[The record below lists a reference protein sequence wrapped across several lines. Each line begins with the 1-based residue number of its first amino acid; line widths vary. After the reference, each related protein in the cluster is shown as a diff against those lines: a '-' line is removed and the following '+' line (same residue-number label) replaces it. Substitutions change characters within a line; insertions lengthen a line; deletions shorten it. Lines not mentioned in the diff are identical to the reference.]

1 MLDQPLDTIDEAAL
15 MRLIDNQVGE
25 RRDLEF
31 KRDLPG
37 GRDEDKKEFLADV
50 TALANAQGGD
60 LIYGIEER
68 DGVAAGLPG
77 LKLDNLDEEQLRLE
91 NIIRDGAAPR
101 LIGVRMHWVTL
112 ASGASAL
119 VIRIP
124 ASLASPHR
132 VIFKNS
138 GRFYGRNSRQKY
150 EMDVHELRHAFTE
163 ADQLSTRFR
172 ALHHHAIEM
181 ARGVDMP
188 FFMGFN
194 PRAIVSVTP
203 LAYFREAMDLPVTHD
218 DSIQP
223 VRLARSYRA
232 CDAIDTIEGV
242 LMHDPG
248 DPATGIVDSFSLT
261 HRAGRADHAWRI
273 GGVSTNDDGEE
284 KNWVRIS
291 AFEKGL
297 LEATVSTQNRL
308 RHFNVEGPWVI
319 QATVFGVRNHAL
331 ALPHDYASRPAF
343 RDTALLGEL
352 RVDHID
358 EAVLEPLLKNFW
370 LLFGERR
377 PEGRAIAAR

>member
-1 MLDQPLDTIDEAAL
+1 MIDQPLDTIDEAAL

-37 GRDEDKKEFLADV
+37 GRDDDKKEFLADV
-50 TALANAQGGD
+50 TALANSQGGD
-60 LIYGIEER
+60 LIYGIDER
-68 DGVAAGLPG
+68 DGIAAGLLG
-77 LKLDNLDEEQLRLE
+77 LRVDSPDDELLRLE
-91 NIIRDGAAPR
+91 NIIRDGVAPR
-101 LIGVRMHWVTL
+101 LIGVRMKWGTL
-112 ASGASAL
+112 ASGAGVL

-138 GRFYGRNSRQKY
+138 GKFYSRNSRQKY

-172 ALHHHAIEM
+172 ALHHHAIQM

-188 FFMGFN
+188 VFMGGE

-203 LAYFREAMDLPVTHD
+203 LDYFRKTLDLPVVFENA
-218 DSIQP
+218 IAP
-223 VRLARSYRA
+223 VRAAQYRGF
-232 CDAIDTIEGV
+232 DAIDTLEGV
-242 LMHDPG
+242 LMHVP
-248 DPATGIVDSFSLT
+248 VDREHGLVGSWSMT
-261 HRAGRADHAWRI
+261 HRTGRADHAWLI
-273 GGVSTNDDGEE
+273 GAVRDNGGGEPDRRV
-284 KNWVRIS
+284 WIPR
-291 AFEKGL
+291 FEECL
-297 LEATVSTQNRL
+297 LEATVSTQNRF
-308 RHFNVEGPWVI
+308 RPFNVEGPWVI
-319 QATVFGVRNHAL
+319 QATIFGVRNYAL

-343 RDTALLGEL
+343 RDRALLGEL

-358 EAVLEPLLKNFW
+358 EAALEPLLRNFW